1 MSQEED
7 PELQIIK
14 ARKMKQMK
22 EKAKLFEKMKEDE
35 TKAKTEVSK
44 IDDKQVLL
52 KYLYDRGDE
61 VLKLAESQFPVQT
74 RIIIN
79 RISPIPRCTVTSCA
93 CNFSTITNAPRVIW
107 PTTNAAAIIDAI
119 FVDLLVS
126 CDFKVKNM
134 VTNTIM
140 PVVAATVL

>member
-7 PELQIIK
+7 PELQKIK

-44 IDDKQVLL
+44 IDDKQILL

-61 VLKLAESQFPVQT
+61 VLELAELQFPVQT
-74 RIIIN
+74 KIIIN
-79 RISPIPRCTVTSCA
+79 RIVDLIKSGE
-93 CNFSTITNAPRVIW
+93 
-107 PTTNAAAIIDAI
+107 IDSLISGGEMLAI
-119 FVDLLVS
+119 FRSVGLRIRVD
-126 CDFKVKNM
+126 
-134 VTNTIM
+134 TNIRIEEHGKLISFGEKLKEGM
-140 PVVAATVL
+140 

>member
-14 ARKMKQMK
+14 ARKMKQLK

-79 RISPIPRCTVTSCA
+79 RIADLIKSGE
-93 CNFSTITNAPRVIW
+93 
-107 PTTNAAAIIDAI
+107 IDTLHI
-119 FVDLLVS
+119 RR
-126 CDFKVKNM
+126 
-134 VTNTIM
+134 
-140 PVVAATVL
+140 